1 MAIRKDI
8 IELLI
13 LAAAKVKANEG
24 RVAPKPILTFWGSV
38 TRALDREK
46 PKERHFPAG
55 CRVEAWDFGERQV
68 LVLSGRGQV
77 STYSGEAPSA

>member
-1 MAIRKDI
+1 MSRTKPYN
-8 IELLI
+8 
-13 LAAAKVKANEG
+13 KVG
-24 RVAPKPILTFWGSV
+24 WPKPPRPILTFWGSV

>member
-38 TRALDREK
+38 ICVFDWEK
-46 PKERHFPAG
+46 SKEWYFLVG
-55 CRVEAWDFGERQV
+55 CCVEVWDFGEW
-68 LVLSGRGQV
+68 
-77 STYSGEAPSA
+77 